1 MLRNVARRSSEQ
13 SSNAKEAPTTA
24 GSGRVRGPCRPL
36 RCYTPPATPTT
47 GDTCRRVRRAH
58 LHAVV
63 DPPVCGATDIKRT
76 YQPKKKYRRKTHGF
90 RIRMS
95 TPGGR
100 QVLKARRRKGRKRL
114 TPAPPR

>member
-1 MLRNVARRSSEQ
+1 VAPRR
-13 SSNAKEAPTTA
+13 AAA
-24 GSGRVRGPCRPL
+24 GAIAALLYSASHSVDRSPHAAALGAL
-36 RCYTPPATPTT
+36 TPT
-47 GDTCRRVRRAH
+47 GRRFHSAE
-58 LHAVV
+58 
-63 DPPVCGATDIKRT
+63 PTDIKRT

-114 TPAPPR
+114 TPAPSR

>member
-1 MLRNVARRSSEQ
+1 MPPHSARSLSNRS
-13 SSNAKEAPTTA
+13 PI
-24 GSGRVRGPCRPL
+24 PL
-36 RCYTPPATPTT
+36 R
-47 GDTCRRVRRAH
+47 
-58 LHAVV
+58 
-63 DPPVCGATDIKRT
+63 GATDIKRT

>member
-1 MLRNVARRSSEQ
+1 MPGV
-13 SSNAKEAPTTA
+13 PT
-24 GSGRVRGPCRPL
+24 SRG
-36 RCYTPPATPTT
+36 
-47 GDTCRRVRRAH
+47 RRAS
-58 LHAVV
+58 LF
-63 DPPVCGATDIKRT
+63 CGATDIKRT